1 MNDLINRV
9 YLERLI
15 SMSEGL
21 NSPLILT
28 QYVARWLGLVLGF
41 QTMYDTYMIVL
52 YDIKNRFVNPIMGVG
67 LNYPILLTL
76 NVFS

>member
-15 SMSEGL
+15 SMSVGL
-21 NSPLILT
+21 NSPLMLT

-52 YDIKNRFVNPIMGVG
+52 YVIKNRFVNPIMGVG
-67 LNYPILLTL
+67 LKLPYFINPKC
-76 NVFS
+76 V